1 MATVLDIVRDISQA
15 AANARDGSHDERFAP
30 EGEVKKVGLKR
41 EEGDALIDSRV
52 IDGFGVNISGNLLNI
67 NYQSDIRLKDVYAGN
82 IEEEVEDMIEKVASF
97 IKKEYKK
104 ITKDTLSLTAE
115 GEVDVMVQNSSSVR
129 AWVTGNRSYK
139 VGNLSDVMPVGEPS
153 QERLEKSFKDFLAL
167 GPNK

>member
-1 MATVLDIVRDISQA
+1 
-15 AANARDGSHDERFAP
+15 
-30 EGEVKKVGLKR
+30 
-41 EEGDALIDSRV
+41 
-52 IDGFGVNISGNLLNI
+52 LLNI

-82 IEEEVEDMIEKVASF
+82 IEKEVEDMIEKVASF